1 MQDIIDFL
9 FGTHGMMPHGY
20 CFLWQ
25 PFLLWLFVISNAVTA
40 LSYFSIPITLGF
52 FAYKRKDVSFKWI
65 LPLFSAFILACGI
78 THVLS
83 VVTIWNPVYGLAAIV
98 EVLTAM
104 VSVLTA
110 VLLWPLIPEALRIPS
125 LSSLWSANKKLED
138 EILYH
143 KETKAQLSRL
153 NIELDRLVELRTRE
167 LQASEQRFR
176 TILAIFAQR
185 PEYAVHSIFG
195 DMWSSGICRV
205 ASEEAEK
212 YRVFGL
218 FTQHI

>member
-1 MQDIIDFL
+1 M
-9 FGTHGMMPHGY
+9 
-20 CFLWQ
+20 
-25 PFLLWLFVISNAVTA
+25 LWLFVISNAVTA

-52 FAYKRKDVSFKWI
+52 FAYKRKDVNFKWI
-65 LPLFSAFILACGI
+65 FPLFGAFIFACGI

-83 VVTIWNPVYGLAAIV
+83 VVTIWNPVYGLAAIA

-143 KETKAQLSRL
+143 KETKAQLSQL

-176 TILAIFAQR
+176 TILAIFA
-185 PEYAVHSIFG
+185 
-195 DMWSSGICRV
+195 
-205 ASEEAEK
+205 
-212 YRVFGL
+212 
-218 FTQHI
+218 